1 MWVGQLWVLR
11 ASNCTN
17 TCVLVNKKHSINIY
31 SMKCT
36 AKSTVKD
43 NCADTEELIE
53 TTEGRQQNR
62 VKVDKKAKLVGEKK
76 IFL

>member
-1 MWVGQLWVLR
+1 
-11 ASNCTN
+11 
-17 TCVLVNKKHSINIY
+17 
-31 SMKCT
+31 MKCT